1 VTRLMVVPEDEAYQ
15 LLAHLVAS
23 AELCTFEPHYYGTF
37 RLIDA
42 ASRLLGCML
51 EHGNE
56 GDRAWL
62 RNFKEE
68 LDQKKVWMMWDRE
81 GYFQFLREAPGKI
94 AEQLKRRESLV
105 EPASRPG

>member
-1 VTRLMVVPEDEAYQ
+1 VTRAAVVSEDEAYQ

-42 ASRLLGCML
+42 ASRLLGCMV
-51 EHGNE
+51 EHGSE

-62 RNFKEE
+62 SDFKQEI
-68 LDQKKVWMMWDRE
+68 DQKKVWMMWDRE
-81 GYFQFLREAPGKI
+81 GYFQFLREASGKV
-94 AEQLKRRESLV
+94 AHQLKRREALV
-105 EPASRPG
+105 EPAAQ